1 MASAAAAEEEHGP
14 VYVGAGVWLRER
26 DGRVVVGGVAAG
38 GGASQS
44 GLVGEG
50 DEVRMVDH
58 VPVDGLAAA
67 AVEEMLVGEEGSVV
81 ILTLAK
87 PGDGGALTHATL
99 VRRSSLR
106 EREEAARR
114 RKEIYDVGL
123 GLAVPRRRGRR
134 VWVSVP
140 VPVPADWPVYPGFS
154 GRTGRCI
161 LVPDCG
167 PASGS
172 VASASRYTGRPA
184 DTDTPRVGGCR
195 LAGARVARLTCSRPP
210 RRPAPRIFL
219 FSHAPAASRRLRPSA
234 APAPGPGPR

>member
-58 VPVDGLAAA
+58 VPVDGLGAA

-123 GLAVPRRRGRR
+123 GLAVPREAGAACGCRCRCRCR
-134 VWVSVP
+134 
-140 VPVPADWPVYPGFS
+140 
-154 GRTGRCI
+154 RTGRCI
-161 LVPDCG
+161 L
-167 PASGS
+167 GS
-172 VASASRYTGRPA
+172 V
-184 DTDTPRVGGCR
+184 VG
-195 LAGARVARLTCSRPP
+195 LAGVSWCQIAARLPVQWLPQAATPAGLPTPTHPVSAGVDW
-210 RRPAPRIFL
+210 PAPV
-219 FSHAPAASRRLRPSA
+219 SPD
-234 APAPGPGPR
+234 